1 MVEPE
6 TWLHHFFIVAP
17 DTGDAPTKFY
27 VRAIFSR
34 EVFFAMRRH
43 IQLALAST
51 LCCLIIFCAA
61 VVASSAL
68 ARQGHTIRGK
78 VRNSAGYNVPR
89 VTVNLESGNG
99 ALLNQTVTNNEGD
112 FFFGGLDQNSYLV
125 SVSAPDYNPTSER
138 VEFIRN
144 VSAGDPG
151 ETRTVELTL
160 VGRVGVRPPR
170 AGLNFAQNV
179 PKAARDSYELSLK
192 LLKEN
197 RAPDALAAL
206 REAIRIFPD
215 YFDARFLLA
224 SEHLKQNK
232 LGDAITE
239 LNEAQRINPKDDR
252 VWHAFGVVLMQ
263 QRKFAVAARVFAEAS
278 RLSPNDP
285 QYPLLAGTALIEQAT
300 TIDPAKTEERNYAFT
315 EAEKSLARAYQLSER
330 KLAAVHLQLARLHE
344 RRGDRARAAD
354 ELEQYLRQSPD
365 LKNAAAIREAV
376 KTLRAPAATD
386 KKTP

>member
-1 MVEPE
+1 
-6 TWLHHFFIVAP
+6 
-17 DTGDAPTKFY
+17 
-27 VRAIFSR
+27 
-34 EVFFAMRRH
+34 MRRRQH

-51 LCCLIIFCAA
+51 LCCLIICAA
-61 VVASSAL
+61 LVSTPPAL

-78 VRNSAGYNVPR
+78 VRTSAGYSVPR
-89 VTVNLESGNG
+89 VTVSLESGSG
-99 ALLNQTVTNNEGD
+99 ALINQTVTNNEGD
-112 FFFGGLDQNSYLV
+112 FFFGGLEDTSYQITI
-125 SVSAPDYNPTSER
+125 SAPDYNPASER
-138 VEFIRN
+138 VEFVRN
-144 VSAGDPG
+144 VGAGDPG
-151 ETRTVELTL
+151 ETRTVEITL
-160 VGRVGVRPPR
+160 VGRGGVRPPR

-179 PKAARDSYELSLK
+179 PKAARDAYELSLK
-192 LLKEN
+192 HLKEN
-197 RAPDALAAL
+197 RAPDALVAL
-206 REAIRIFPD
+206 REATRIFPD
-215 YFDARFLLA
+215 YFDAHFLLA
-224 SEHLKQNK
+224 SEHIKQNK
-232 LGDAITE
+232 LSDAITE

-252 VWHAFGVVLMQ
+252 VWHAFGSVLMQ
-263 QRKFAVAARVFAEAS
+263 QRKFAVAARVFAEAA

-285 QYPLLAGTALIEQAT
+285 QYPLLAGTALIEQAA
-300 TIDPAKTEERNYAFT
+300 TIDPSKTEERNYALG